1 MLPGMTKTTFNIIM
15 VSFIFSFCSE
25 LVLKVLRLNSNLI
38 IVIVLAS
45 KLYSLFIPMGDESH
59 GADDADKLFT
69 CIAGSGNL
77 SHVLLLIHAGPC
89 SCSYFGIVFCFI
101 LKCLTLA
108 TVCLI

>member
-1 MLPGMTKTTFNIIM
+1 MTKTTFNIIM
-15 VSFIFSFCSE
+15 VSFMFSFCSE

-89 SCSYFGIVFCFI
+89 SCSCFGIVFCFI
-101 LKCLTLA
+101 LKCFTLA